1 MFFTSDR
8 IEEILTL
15 SYLYSNANVL
25 EECFFSK
32 LSCRYLLPIVPS
44 YENCRYTFVYF
55 NLYIY
60 YYPNYTFVI
69 KYKLY

>member
-60 YYPNYTFVI
+60 YPNYTFVI